1 MKTHLAAPILLPLL
15 AIAIAFTSVTATA
28 ASAKT
33 SPGPMSMSPTARDIP
48 YAQPASPRQMLDV
61 YSPAEGEMLPV
72 VFWIHGG
79 GWQGGDKSSIQNKP
93 AAFVAQGYVFVSVSH
108 RFVPAVPMKNIVEDV
123 AQGIAWVHQNIH
135 RYRGDPDR
143 LFVMGHS
150 SGAQLA
156 ALICTDETYLE
167 AASVPFSIVKGCVPV
182 DGDTFDI
189 PLQVA
194 TAQARRKSLGQPN
207 AKFGHPEKFGS
218 HELQQHYSAVN
229 HIRPGKA
236 LPPFLILHVA
246 DHADTTAQ
254 ARRLAATL
262 TAARIPAQTYGAQAT
277 DHTLINHRLGLPDD
291 PCTKLVFEFLQ
302 RHGSAR

>member
-1 MKTHLAAPILLPLL
+1 MKTYPAVTLLLTLLAAVTV
-15 AIAIAFTSVTATA
+15 IATTTA
-28 ASAKT
+28 AIGQT
-33 SPGPMSMSPTARDIP
+33 SPEPMSPTARDIP
-48 YAQPASPRQMLDV
+48 YAQPANPRQMLDI
-61 YSPAEGEMLPV
+61 YSPAEGENLPV

-108 RFVPAVPMKNIVEDV
+108 RFVTAVPMKNIIEDV
-123 AQGIAWVHQNIH
+123 AQGIAWVHQNIQKH
-135 RYRGDPDR
+135 RGDPGR

-156 ALICTDETYLE
+156 ALICTDETYME
-167 AASVPFSIVKGCVPV
+167 AAGVPFSIVKGCVPV

-207 AKFGHPEKFGS
+207 SKFGHPEKFGP

-229 HIRPGKA
+229 HIRPGKT

-254 ARRLAATL
+254 ALRLATTL
-262 TAARIPAQTYGAQAT
+262 TAARIPAQAYGAEDT
-277 DHTLINHRLGLPDD
+277 DHSRINHHLGLPDD
-291 PCTKLVFEFLQ
+291 PCTKLLFDFLQ
-302 RHGSAR
+302 RHGAAR